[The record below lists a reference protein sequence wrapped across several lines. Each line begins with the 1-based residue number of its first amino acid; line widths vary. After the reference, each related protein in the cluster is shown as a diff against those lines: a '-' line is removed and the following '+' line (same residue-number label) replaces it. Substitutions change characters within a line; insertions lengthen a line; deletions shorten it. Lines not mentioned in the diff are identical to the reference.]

1 MDQSTNSLPNS
12 NEPIRH
18 DQSTVSGIVEREAPI
33 IPSEPVASYD
43 FLSKLYSSVLF
54 LLASFF
60 NLFNRKNVIVNTA
73 SASTDSSLNSD
84 TTK

>member
-18 DQSTVSGIVEREAPI
+18 DQSTVSGIVEREAPS
-33 IPSEPVASYD
+33 IPSEPVVSYD

-54 LLASFF
+54 LLASFL
-60 NLFNRKNVIVNTA
+60 NLFNRNNVIVNT
-73 SASTDSSLNSD
+73 ASTDSSLNSD